1 MNTPATVPPAGPAR
15 EVLRLDRVG
24 KRYPMGDAI
33 VDALVDTSFTLREG
47 EAVAILGPSGSG
59 KSTLMHLLGFLDSP
73 TSGEVIFEGKPVAT
87 LNERQR
93 AHIRAEKIGFVFQA
107 FNLLP
112 RLTVRANVA
121 LPLTYN
127 STTPADAEARV
138 DRALELVGMTHRAH
152 HKPGELSGGQRQ
164 RVAIARALVNEPRIL
179 LADEPTGN
187 LDTKTAA
194 SILDLFQELN
204 RLGRTIIV
212 VTHSPE
218 IAARFKRQL
227 HVLDGRVTE
236 GGAA

>member
-1 MNTPATVPPAGPAR
+1 MKSVR

-24 KRYPMGDAI
+24 KRYPMGDTI
-33 VDALVDTSFTLREG
+33 VDALVDASFTLNEG

-73 TSGEVIFEGKPVAT
+73 TSGEVIFEGRPVAALT
-87 LNERQR
+87 ERQR
-93 AHIRAEKIGFVFQA
+93 ARIRAEKIGFVFQA

-112 RLTVRANVA
+112 RLSVRANVA
-121 LPLTYN
+121 LPLAYN
-127 STTPADAEARV
+127 SAPPADAEARV

-194 SILDLFQELN
+194 AILDLFQELN

-218 IAARFKRQL
+218 IAARFKRQI
-227 HVLDGRVTE
+227 HVLDGRVKE
-236 GGAA
+236 GTA